1 MIVQQ
6 VNLYQDSLKP
16 KQLNARLNGYLT
28 IIGIFCLGLLSLS
41 FYFKNE
47 FTKNQTAVAQVQ
59 KNLNTQKAL
68 VKQLQEHQPKSQNNT
83 VLLAEIGQWQKKV
96 AELTQTIAILDHETD
111 MQRHG
116 FSAYFQGLANQPVS
130 DVWLNLIHFD
140 ARQDMINFEGST
152 LKPDEIPDFLQHLQ
166 KQPVFHGRSF
176 AKLIVEKSEKI
187 PNLMNFK
194 LSTHQPAVKKNHVD

>member
-16 KQLNARLNGYLT
+16 KQFNARLNWYLS
-28 IIGIFCLGLLSLS
+28 IIGIFCLGVVGLS
-41 FYFKNE
+41 FYFKSE
-47 FTKNQTAVAQVQ
+47 LTKSQAALAQLQ
-59 KNLNTQKAL
+59 QNLNTQKAL
-68 VKQLQEHQPKSQNNT
+68 VKQLQDRQPKPQTNT
-83 VLLAEIGQWQKKV
+83 ALLAEIGQWQKKV
-96 AELTQTIAILDHETD
+96 AELTQTMTLLDHETD
-111 MQRHG
+111 MQTHG
-116 FSAYFQGLANQPVS
+116 FSAYFQGLANQPIS
-130 DVWLNLIHFD
+130 DVWLNVIHFD
-140 ARQDMINFEGST
+140 AQQDLINFEGST
-152 LKPDEIPDFLQHLQ
+152 FKPDEIPDFLQHLQ